1 MKVKV
6 IWEFDVDTD
15 DFDPEFVDIPGL
27 AKDLT
32 MREVDYLLNHYMFTA
47 YSFKYVVEED

>member
-6 IWEFDVDTD
+6 IWEFDVDTTD
-15 DFDPEFVDIPGL
+15 LDPKFVDIPGQ

-32 MREVDYLLNHYMFTA
+32 KRELQCCLDKNELCADDFE
-47 YSFKYVVEED
+47 YVVEEE